1 MNFIKMFDRH
11 PADIP
16 RTSHHLVCGTSLYYV
31 PWTSPFRTFKY
42 LFFLSKS
49 RNRCVIQEQLLQFWR
64 SPVAPAHL
72 ARLGDLQETLREPTQ
87 KWMIWWKKFFLHV
100 YYCSLLEKQI
110 FKSSKWGR
118 PRDVYGNQLQDIL
131 RTKW

>member
-16 RTSHHLVCGTSLYYV
+16 RTSHHLVCGTSLYYF

-42 LFFLSKS
+42 LFFLSKN

-64 SPVAPAHL
+64 SPVAPAQL
-72 ARLGDLQETLREPTQ
+72 ARLGDLKETLREPAQ